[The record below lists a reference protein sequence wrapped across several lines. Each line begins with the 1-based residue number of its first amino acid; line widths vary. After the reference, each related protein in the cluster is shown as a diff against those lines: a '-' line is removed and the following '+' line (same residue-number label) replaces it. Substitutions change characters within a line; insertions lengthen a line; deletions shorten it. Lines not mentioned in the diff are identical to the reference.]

1 MEIPGM
7 WTRSLS
13 GFVEISI
20 SPRVAETNNIGV
32 RGSAFDHV
40 SYERAAHAHR
50 DVHTRRAIKRP
61 RAKTQYYRVEDGGV
75 GPP

>member
-1 MEIPGM
+1 MEIPGT
-7 WTRSLS
+7 WTRSLF

-50 DVHTRRAIKRP
+50 DVHTQRAMKRP
-61 RAKTQYYRVEDGGV
+61 RAETQYYRVDPWLSAG
-75 GPP
+75 